1 LSNTTEKKFAKAED
15 WCESTTIGLK
25 LFMTKMRRYYKYMS
39 IANIINDDLI
49 NLCLKNMHVTME
61 EGLGGKLEPYN
72 MAILY
77 KRIEYT
83 PTIMA
88 LLKTSMVDE
97 RSLLL
102 KNIKREL
109 RSKSEIQIGSF
120 LRFAT

>member
-1 LSNTTEKKFAKAED
+1 LSNTTDKKFAKAED
-15 WCESTTIGLK
+15 WSVTTTNGLK
-25 LFMTKMRRYYKYMS
+25 LFMTRMRRNYKYMS
-39 IANIINDDLI
+39 IANIIRDNLI
-49 NLCLKNMHVTME
+49 NLCLRKMHITVDAATYDE
-61 EGLGGKLEPYN
+61 RT
-72 MAILY
+72 LY

-109 RSKSEIQIGSF
+109 RSKEKQ
-120 LRFAT
+120 